1 MGGEELY
8 ILKHKDLDTAMVKIN
23 PFSGRIEYILEVYL
37 PEELPIGCKKDGTG
51 LAEWWKSVFDAG
63 SIWIKSDRSLLDAA
77 SFKRTVLERY

>member
-37 PEELPIGCKKDGTG
+37 PE
-51 LAEWWKSVFDAG
+51 
-63 SIWIKSDRSLLDAA
+63 RSLLDAA